1 MRTGHLLTTMGLL
14 LTLSACVTPSISPSA
29 DDSQNTSSQNTSSQ
43 SDSSSLSTETSAA
56 APCELAPEAKP
67 EPLATAEN
75 TPVFEQFNFQPQEI
89 SVAGDAVTFTSAHY
103 IFSLCKTNSVW
114 SIVSAEA
121 SEDEDTDY
129 EQAITDIKDP
139 DYETIELGDESY
151 QYRVR
156 LQAQWLDDRIESD
169 AADAEATSTAPE
181 DAAAETEDTV
191 FFELKKPDGS
201 LITQPLYTLSQL
213 QEAQLGASLGAPSIA
228 DALSIENELWFAAS
242 ATQGEGDSGFASLVR
257 YSPETDELVI
267 EQPEAIQGDQIT
279 SMVAT
284 LPTETDSAKTDS
296 AKTDSAK
303 TDSAKTNQSIGEA
316 ESTRTEN
323 ENSAENE
330 PDSAET
336 PALTLW
342 LGTQR
347 SGEGVPYYPA
357 SGLVAYQPER
367 ETLSTYTIT
376 NSPLIGAIP
385 HQLAIADDTL
395 WIGTGEGA
403 CQVNWQ
409 TIKDSSSWNC
419 WQFTAI
425 AQLPSEGVELFDSFL
440 AGEPAATL
448 KKNEVEVLWVGQQFE
463 EGSPDSTSSDSASS
477 GTAKPKMTRYEVVY
491 EPGFEVELAQGGYRV
506 ANEAAQRAAGG
517 NKIFWPGNQW
527 HWGGDRFKRSLD
539 EVALNFFGGGPR
551 GLMNAESSSGFNLD
565 SYAVRGEFDL
575 LALTDDSTKVHYYS
589 GWIDSTGIDVYP
601 TVIPAEMPTASKP
614 NPLTKMA
621 ADLSKT
627 QGP

>member
-1 MRTGHLLTTMGLL
+1 MRTRHLLTTMGLL
-14 LTLSACVTPSISPSA
+14 LTLSACVTPSIPLSA
-29 DDSQNTSSQNTSSQ
+29 DNSQNTSGQNTSGQ
-43 SDSSSLSTETSAA
+43 SNSSNPSTETSAA
-56 APCELAPEAKP
+56 APCELASETKP

-89 SVAGDAVTFTSAHY
+89 AVTGDAITFTSAHH

-121 SEDEDTDY
+121 SEDEDIDY
-129 EQAITDIKDP
+129 EQAIADIKDP

-156 LQAQWLDDRIESD
+156 LQAQWLDDRLESD
-169 AADAEATSTAPE
+169 AADLAVSSAAPK

-201 LITQPLYTLSQL
+201 LLTQQLYTLSQL
-213 QEAQLGASLGAPSIA
+213 QEAQLGASLGTPSIA
-228 DALSIENELWFAAS
+228 GALSIENDLWFAVS
-242 ATQGEGDSGFASLVR
+242 ATQGEGDSGFASLMY
-257 YSPETDELVI
+257 YSPEADELTI
-267 EQPEAIQGDQIT
+267 KQPEALQGDQIT

-284 LPTETDSAKTDS
+284 LPTETDPAKTDP
-296 AKTDSAK
+296 AKTDQG
-303 TDSAKTNQSIGEA
+303 TGEA
-316 ESTRTEN
+316 DKSTSTGDED
-323 ENSAENE
+323 SAENE
-330 PDSAET
+330 TDSAET

-367 ETLSTYTIT
+367 ETLSSYTVT

-409 TIKDSSSWNC
+409 AIKDSNSWNC

-448 KKNEVEVLWVGQQFE
+448 KKDEVEVLWVGQQSDQD
-463 EGSPDSTSSDSASS
+463 SPDRTSSDS
-477 GTAKPKMTRYEVVY
+477 TAKPKMTRYEVAY
-491 EPGFEVELAQGGYRV
+491 EPGFETELAQGGYRV

-517 NKIFWPGNQW
+517 NKIFWPGSQW

-565 SYAVRGEFDL
+565 SYTVRGEFDL

-589 GWIDSTGIDVYP
+589 GWIDSSGIDVYP
-601 TVIPAEMPTASKP
+601 TVIPAEVPTAFKP

-621 ADLSKT
+621 ADLSRT